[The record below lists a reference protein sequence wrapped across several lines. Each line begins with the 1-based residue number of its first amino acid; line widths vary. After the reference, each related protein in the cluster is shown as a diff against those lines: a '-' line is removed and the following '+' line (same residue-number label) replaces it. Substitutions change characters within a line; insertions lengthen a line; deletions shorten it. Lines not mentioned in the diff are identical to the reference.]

1 MPVPDAL
8 DIRKPLLEVFRDEAP
23 HSFSINE
30 IIEMVAAS
38 MGENLEE
45 MSSTEKTALRNNIN
59 EAKSY
64 LRNKKLLSHP
74 SRNTYMIT
82 RAGADLLATNPEF
95 IDDDCFNKP
104 EPEPEPVAEIPVDFA
119 EQEFLDAPEEVVP
132 EVVESGEIEEPVEEE
147 AEEFF
152 DSDDPIDTEEE
163 LAELNEPEPLPEMDT
178 EIAEEPEPPQPVEP
192 EPVHVPEPEP
202 TPAPEPQPV
211 KNSESLGDIEEVLA
225 NFKERL
231 AEQVLEKV
239 AAINQDMFCA
249 LVMDLLSKMGYR
261 AFQNARYT
269 NEAEGSDLIHGVILE
284 NKAGMTPIYIQARKL
299 SPSKTVGKSD
309 MLEFVDALADK
320 GGKGMF
326 ATTGSFSEQAE
337 ICAHDERI
345 MLLDG
350 KKLASLM
357 IANNFC
363 VNTEKIFE
371 LKAIDTDSFGEYE
384 N

>member
-202 TPAPEPQPV
+202 EPEPV
-211 KNSESLGDIEEVLA
+211 KNSDGLGDIEEVLA
-225 NFKERL
+225 NFNERL

>member
-95 IDDDCFNKP
+95 IDDDCFNK
-104 EPEPEPVAEIPVDFA
+104 PEPVAEIPVDFA

-225 NFKERL
+225 NFNERL

-309 MLEFVDALADK
+309 MLEFVDALTDK